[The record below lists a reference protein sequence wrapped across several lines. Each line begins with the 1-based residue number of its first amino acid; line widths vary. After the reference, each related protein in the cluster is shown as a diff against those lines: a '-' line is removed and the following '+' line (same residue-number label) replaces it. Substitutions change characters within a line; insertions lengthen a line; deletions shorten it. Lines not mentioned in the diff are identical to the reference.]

1 MSIVGAAI
9 LAIAFGVVF
18 YAWDRLWAGTE
29 SLFTGFP
36 PGRAAI
42 AGVWFLPAVLGPLVI
57 RKPGAGV
64 FTETVAA
71 AVSALLGAQ
80 WGLVTV
86 LYGLVQGVGGEAPF
100 AATGYRNS
108 RLVTALVGGALAGAG
123 WLLTRAL
130 ARTGVLDRF
139 PSGRERVAV

>member
-1 MSIVGAAI
+1 MTTNRWRTVDIVVAAI

-18 YAWDRLWAGTE
+18 FAWDRLWAGTDNA
-29 SLFTGFP
+29 FNWYP
-36 PGRAAI
+36 PARAI
-42 AGVWFLPAVLGPLVI
+42 LNGVWLIPAVLGPLVI
-57 RKPGAGV
+57 RKPGAGF

-80 WGLVTV
+80 WGLVTI
-86 LYGLVQGVGGEAPF
+86 LYGLFQGVGGEAPF

-108 RLVTALVGGALAGAG
+108 RIARALAG
-123 WLLTRAL
+123 
-130 ARTGVLDRF
+130 TGVLDRF